1 MGYVAHETSMIDG
14 IAFEDKNDNG
24 KYDKPAEGDGKTSD
38 KLLSGVKVGIKRYQ
52 FDAENNT
59 WVKAPKADAP
69 NDEYFAVAVT
79 DSDGYY
85 AFENLPTH
93 VDTGDKADK
102 PVLYGYTVWLL
113 EMPVNDEGQE
123 MAATY
128 YQANKDKNDSALVAG
143 NMQIIKAESNQ
154 NLDAD
159 ELKDG
164 NTMIAHKLPE
174 IDPERS
180 DIVEGYDCTVGSP
193 RDGYNLGFVDYAKGS
208 IEGCVF
214 HDKNIDGIID
224 KDDAKY
230 ENISVGLKR
239 FVFENG
245 QWTLA
250 QDEGTEY
257 FATAVTE
264 ADGNYKF
271 DNLATFTTDDGT
283 KRIYGYEV
291 WVMETPEDHVITR
304 YQMNHGK
311 NDSAVLLDSQIIKK
325 DTTLSEVLDG
335 KLVVARKTNTAK
347 EDGLDDIY
355 VVEGYDVVRE
365 THLNDYNAGYTILRK
380 GEINGTVFEDADYDG
395 IMDEDEKL
403 WEGIEVGLKRFVYE
417 DGKWVP
423 AQDEEFIKTTV
434 TDGDGHYTFGNLKT
448 HVKKDGENKL
458 YGYEVWVLKDKDGY
472 AVTRYGNDSFLL
484 ISGQIIKA
492 DTELPEML
500 DGKTVVA
507 HKVTEQDNVEG
518 INDVYFV
525 EGYNV
530 ILAEIVGDYNAGY
543 IKEQKG
549 SISGTVFDDVN
560 YDGIIGEEDKFMKD
574 IEVGLKQFV
583 YEDGEWIPTHEE
595 GFISTTVTDEN
606 GHYAFENLDTFVTED
621 GNNYMYGYELYII
634 NHEDRL
640 ATKYQM
646 NEGTGDSALR
656 SDNYQIIKKDNGR
669 EELFKGCIVLAQK
682 KDKEENPNKPYVIE
696 GYDVVKAIVRD
707 QNNAGFV
714 AKHNHSISGLVWIDE
729 DHDGICNE
737 ETFAKGVDIT
747 LEKLYLQNGQ
757 WLTMDSEAFV
767 TVQTG
772 KDGTY
777 RFDNLE
783 LYGYKDEKPVVYGYR
798 VKVPNLPSRYGVTIF
813 HTDGEGNKN
822 DLNEKTGYLENEQV
836 LIVLAD
842 KADETTPSD
851 YNIEG
856 YNISHG
862 FSVESLDAGIVPYGV
877 GSIAGIVFEDANA
890 DGIIDDNEEIFEDKE
905 VYLEYK
911 DGSDEESDFVRYP
924 GGKTVTDERGL
935 FIFENLPVLDENNE
949 PYQYRVTME
958 KPEERSFT
966 KAFDFVIFGD
976 KKVNILSPDT
986 EKGDKDEVTTGITP
1000 VITLA
1005 VPRKQKNC
1013 YNLKYEFDGYN
1024 HKNAYLGFTQVEKAD
1039 QIQTGL
1045 DDRYWW
1051 ALLPIMLAIMTG
1063 AIVVI
1068 VGNKKRRKEIE

>member
-1 MGYVAHETSMIDG
+1 MKAALNGNDIVVKATAYYYDHGQWKQHIDNAGTPVIYTDVISASSTDGRYEIAVPTKINVEHKNYLAGYKLEVNMIPKGYHITKHKADGKVSDSNALIKEASAKYNITKTLAKRPYAGTIKEEMDGYVIPANPSDDPSSANIIGDYDIAEGRVVSDYNMGYVAHETSMIDG

-79 DSDGYY
+79 DKDGYY

-143 NMQIIKAESNQ
+143 NMQIIKAESNP

-304 YQMNHGK
+304 YQMTHGK

-583 YEDGEWIPTHEE
+583 
-595 GFISTTVTDEN
+595 
-606 GHYAFENLDTFVTED
+606 
-621 GNNYMYGYELYII
+621 
-634 NHEDRL
+634 
-640 ATKYQM
+640 
-646 NEGTGDSALR
+646 
-656 SDNYQIIKKDNGR
+656 
-669 EELFKGCIVLAQK
+669 
-682 KDKEENPNKPYVIE
+682 
-696 GYDVVKAIVRD
+696 
-707 QNNAGFV
+707 
-714 AKHNHSISGLVWIDE
+714 
-729 DHDGICNE
+729 
-737 ETFAKGVDIT
+737 
-747 LEKLYLQNGQ
+747 
-757 WLTMDSEAFV
+757 
-767 TVQTG
+767 
-772 KDGTY
+772 
-777 RFDNLE
+777 
-783 LYGYKDEKPVVYGYR
+783 
-798 VKVPNLPSRYGVTIF
+798 
-813 HTDGEGNKN
+813 
-822 DLNEKTGYLENEQV
+822 
-836 LIVLAD
+836 
-842 KADETTPSD
+842 
-851 YNIEG
+851 
-856 YNISHG
+856 
-862 FSVESLDAGIVPYGV
+862 
-877 GSIAGIVFEDANA
+877 
-890 DGIIDDNEEIFEDKE
+890 
-905 VYLEYK
+905 
-911 DGSDEESDFVRYP
+911 
-924 GGKTVTDERGL
+924 
-935 FIFENLPVLDENNE
+935 
-949 PYQYRVTME
+949 
-958 KPEERSFT
+958 
-966 KAFDFVIFGD
+966 
-976 KKVNILSPDT
+976 
-986 EKGDKDEVTTGITP
+986 
-1000 VITLA
+1000 
-1005 VPRKQKNC
+1005 
-1013 YNLKYEFDGYN
+1013 
-1024 HKNAYLGFTQVEKAD
+1024 
-1039 QIQTGL
+1039 
-1045 DDRYWW
+1045 
-1051 ALLPIMLAIMTG
+1051 
-1063 AIVVI
+1063 
-1068 VGNKKRRKEIE
+1068 